1 MAFSIVA
8 SEKEPFLLRV
18 NHQLPGFVGFSY
30 SRAATRALN
39 QGPPSRFISFLNEVR
54 EPIVL
59 LCIVDIIESWEL
71 GPIYLQSTLLKAC
84 FKNTLSI
91 SRSEFLSV
99 VSRSVVC
106 RKTHLG
112 PIYLQNTLLKPRFKN
127 TLSI

>member
-71 GPIYLQSTLLKAC
+71 GLIYLQSTLLET
-84 FKNTLSI
+84 TLHI
-91 SRSEFLSV
+91 RPEVNFTPKKCAV
-99 VSRSVVC
+99 HQ
-106 RKTHLG
+106 TA
-112 PIYLQNTLLKPRFKN
+112 IF
-127 TLSI
+127 

>member
-1 MAFSIVA
+1 MDLINDSNPRALPTWLRLVFLALSMAFSIVA

-59 LCIVDIIESWEL
+59 LCIVDIIESWE
-71 GPIYLQSTLLKAC
+71 
-84 FKNTLSI
+84 
-91 SRSEFLSV
+91 
-99 VSRSVVC
+99 
-106 RKTHLG
+106 
-112 PIYLQNTLLKPRFKN
+112 
-127 TLSI
+127 